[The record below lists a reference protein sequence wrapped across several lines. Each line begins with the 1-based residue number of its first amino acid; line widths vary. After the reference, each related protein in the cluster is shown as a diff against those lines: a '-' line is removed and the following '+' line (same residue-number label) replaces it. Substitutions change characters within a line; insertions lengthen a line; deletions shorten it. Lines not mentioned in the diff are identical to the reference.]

1 MAFKSHKKS
10 SCHREAVDMVITLP
24 STTTPIG
31 TLLSRQHAQE
41 MATNRKMFLKILA
54 CMKFLARQG
63 LPFRGH
69 DDDSEGNF
77 SQILKHHAK
86 EEADLS
92 DWLQRKNNKYTSHE
106 IQNKLIQIMAHQ
118 VLRDLASK
126 IQNSKF
132 ICIMIDETN
141 DITNKEQVTIVIRSI
156 NEELEVSEDFLGLY
170 IVSSIDASSLFSVVS
185 DVLTRLNLSWSRL
198 RGQCYDGCST
208 MSGHRNGLAKRVHEM
223 EPRAVFTH
231 CYSHSLNLAANDSVK
246 KSKFMKGSLE
256 TASEITKLI
265 KLSPRRDA
273 IFEELKSDH
282 DLMTGSKS
290 PAICLLCP
298 TRWTVRADSMLS
310 ILKNYK
316 VLLDTLDEAC

>member
-1 MAFKSHKKS
+1 
-10 SCHREAVDMVITLP
+10 
-24 STTTPIG
+24 
-31 TLLSRQHAQE
+31 
-41 MATNRKMFLKILA
+41 
-54 CMKFLARQG
+54 MKFLARQG

-77 SQILKHHAK
+77 SPILKHHAK

-106 IQNKLIQIMAHQ
+106 MHNKLIQIMAHQ

-132 ICIMIDETN
+132 ICIMIDETS
-141 DITNKEQVTIVIRSI
+141 DINNKEQVTIVIRSM
-156 NEELEVSEDFLGLY
+156 NDELEVSEDILGLY

-208 MSGHRNGLAKRVHEM
+208 MSGHRNGLAKRVHEL

-231 CYSHSLNLAANDSVK
+231 CYSHSLNRAAN
-246 KSKFMKGSLE
+246 
-256 TASEITKLI
+256 
-265 KLSPRRDA
+265 
-273 IFEELKSDH
+273 
-282 DLMTGSKS
+282 
-290 PAICLLCP
+290 
-298 TRWTVRADSMLS
+298 
-310 ILKNYK
+310 
-316 VLLDTLDEAC
+316 

>member
-1 MAFKSHKKS
+1 MAITMGKYSTWLHFMNSLGQTISMTTHGAATIVAFKSHEKS
-10 SCHREAVDMVITLP
+10 SCHQEAVDMVITLP

-31 TLLSRQHAQE
+31 TLLQHAQE
-41 MATNRKMFLKILA
+41 MATNRKIFLKILA
-54 CMKFLARQG
+54 CMKFLARQD

-86 EEADLS
+86 EETDLS

-106 IQNKLIQIMAHQ
+106 IQNKIIQIMAHQ

-126 IQNSKF
+126 IQNSKS

-185 DVLTRLNLSWSRL
+185 DVLTRLKYKILLNVAKKKVKIALSELTNAASAL
-198 RGQCYDGCST
+198 EQVCLFFLFKHLQASKT
-208 MSGHRNGLAKRVHEM
+208 EHSVS
-223 EPRAVFTH
+223 VF
-231 CYSHSLNLAANDSVK
+231 LVVEK
-246 KSKFMKGSLE
+246 
-256 TASEITKLI
+256 
-265 KLSPRRDA
+265 
-273 IFEELKSDH
+273 
-282 DLMTGSKS
+282 
-290 PAICLLCP
+290 
-298 TRWTVRADSMLS
+298 
-310 ILKNYK
+310 
-316 VLLDTLDEAC
+316 

>member
-1 MAFKSHKKS
+1 
-10 SCHREAVDMVITLP
+10 MVITLP
-24 STTTPIG
+24 STTTPTG

-69 DDDSEGNF
+69 DDSVGNF

-92 DWLQRKNNKYTSHE
+92 DWLQRKNNKYISHE

-126 IQNSKF
+126 IKNSKF

-141 DITNKEQVTIVIRSI
+141 DITNKEQVTIVIHSI

-231 CYSHSLNLAANDSVK
+231 WYSHSANLAANDSVK

-265 KLSPRRDA
+265 K
-273 IFEELKSDH
+273 
-282 DLMTGSKS
+282 
-290 PAICLLCP
+290 
-298 TRWTVRADSMLS
+298 
-310 ILKNYK
+310 
-316 VLLDTLDEAC
+316 